1 MSTNKKGGN
10 KMSAVVINRE
20 NFDKEVM
27 ESDRP
32 VLLDFFASWCGP
44 CRMLAPVLDEIAAEH
59 PEYKIVKVNVDD
71 EPDIASAFGVMSV
84 PSLFV
89 IKNGSVVNRSAGVRP
104 KPAIL
109 DMLK

>member
-1 MSTNKKGGN
+1 MSTKKKGG
-10 KMSAVVINRE
+10 KQMSVVIVNRD
-20 NFDKEVM
+20 NFDREVM
-27 ESDRP
+27 ESNVP

-44 CRMLAPVLDEIAAEH
+44 CRMLSPVLDEIAEEH

-89 IKNGSVVNRSAGVRP
+89 IKNGSIVNRSSGVRP